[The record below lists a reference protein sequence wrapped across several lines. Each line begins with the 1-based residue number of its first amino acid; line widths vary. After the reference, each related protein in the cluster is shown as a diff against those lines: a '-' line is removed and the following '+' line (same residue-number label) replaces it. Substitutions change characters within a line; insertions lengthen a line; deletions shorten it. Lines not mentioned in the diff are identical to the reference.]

1 MGLCGLSNLLSSVE
15 IFNHKNFNN
24 RTMNYLE
31 LWKKWSHLVTFSHL
45 VFFYCLFAKIILQ
58 RDVHIADIT
67 QNRHNQRW
75 CTSFQAGVLFIRQIS
90 GMDVHFLHPERHQPL
105 GLPLCHPELLIVGPK
120 VLPALGALGNF
131 RTTKPA
137 RKASIKLI

>member
-1 MGLCGLSNLLSSVE
+1 M
-15 IFNHKNFNN
+15 
-24 RTMNYLE
+24 
-31 LWKKWSHLVTFSHL
+31 VTFSYIFTSS
-45 VFFYCLFAKIILQ
+45 FFYCLFAKIILQ